1 MNGPPEGGV
10 TPIKGDVVMSA
21 KNKALVKRWFKEVWD
36 EGRVETIDE
45 LYHPKGLAF
54 GLIDD
59 GIKPVRGPKEF
70 KLFHQT
76 FRAAL
81 PNMKVKILNAY
92 SEGDAVIVRCSVTGT
107 HTGDTLGVKA
117 TSKKVKFD
125 GVSILHFT
133 EGMIAE
139 SWNYYDFM
147 KFYLEI
153 GLLKK

>member
-1 MNGPPEGGV
+1 
-10 TPIKGDVVMSA
+10 MSA

-54 GLIDD
+54 GLID
-59 GIKPVRGPKEF
+59 GGSKPVRGPKEF
-70 KLFHQT
+70 KLFHET
-76 FRAAL
+76 FRTAL

-107 HTGDTLGVKA
+107 HTGGTLGVKA
-117 TSKKVKFD
+117 TKKKVTFE
-125 GVSILHFT
+125 GISVLHLKN
-133 EGMIAE
+133 GKIVE
-139 SWNYYDFM
+139 SWNHYDFM